1 MKDNTQAPQEQTLAE
16 EPEVSSELSKIAS
29 NPKRNFIIVGVV
41 GLVFLYLIFQ
51 VFKSDPPPP
60 NPAAMPVVAAPTN
73 VYKPPPANASE
84 SKHGAPAI
92 PDLPKLSAPAA
103 PPPPPA
109 PKEVAPATPAL
120 RDPPT
125 ASAPIAPPTNL
136 ATSLPSFTG
145 DSEEA
150 KKRALAKRKSSV
162 VLIGG
167 KAPAKTA
174 VEAQQEKDFTLRGD
188 MSYILGKGKI
198 LEAVLETAINTDFGG
213 EVRAVIVRD
222 IYAEDG
228 RMILISKGSKVF
240 GTYSSGVKEASAR
253 IDISWTRIDLPSG
266 YSLNF
271 AADTIDNLGRKGVE
285 GRLDNKYKEQMTN
298 AVLTSAFNIGIA
310 AAMDKMIPP
319 VVTSQDTAQNSAL
332 VTQVNTAMANA
343 AAQPNAT
350 PSTVCGAVLPLVPN
364 TSAAYTTIST
374 ACTVALQPI
383 AGTTGQA
390 QTTQQLQ
397 TLMAAIANATG
408 NLSQT
413 TAANA
418 TPTQTQA
425 AAIQAVQ
432 DLSKSVQDM
441 VGQIPIKPT
450 VTVDQGKPVKIYVN
464 KDYNF
469 PKAAV
474 SRSRIIK

>member
-1 MKDNTQAPQEQTLAE
+1 MKDNTQAPQEKPLAE

-92 PDLPKLSAPAA
+92 PDLPKLSAPTA
-103 PPPPPA
+103 PPPPPPSQA
-109 PKEVAPATPAL
+109 PKEVAPAPE
-120 RDPPT
+120 PQP
-125 ASAPIAPPTNL
+125 SAPIAPPTSL
-136 ATSLPSFTG
+136 GASLPSFAG

-167 KAPAKTA
+167 KAPTKTA

-188 MSYILGKGKI
+188 MSHILGKGKI

-240 GTYSSGVKEASAR
+240 GTYSSGVKEVSAR

-310 AAMDKMIPP
+310 AAMDKMVPP

-332 VTQVNTAMANA
+332 VTQINTALANA

-364 TSAAYTTIST
+364 TSAAFTTISA
-374 ACTVALQPI
+374 ACTAALQPI

-390 QTTQQLQ
+390 QTTQQMQ
-397 TLMAAIANATG
+397 TLMAAITNATG

-425 AAIQAVQ
+425 AATQAVQ